1 MQNDMNRL
9 CDVCKE
15 QEGVVRV
22 AQSFGRR
29 TAEVWLCERC
39 SAQHGIEPRPAFGGV
54 GDLISGLIDR
64 AGGAL
69 RSTAGTRC
77 PTCSTTFSTIRRTG
91 RVGCTDCYTT
101 FGSQI
106 NRLLSHVAGGTHHT
120 GKWPARLTKY
130 KRAFIDRER
139 LRKNLEQA
147 LTSEDY
153 ERAAEIRDSL
163 QSIDR
168 ETESGDAFTP

>member
-1 MQNDMNRL
+1 M
-9 CDVCKE
+9 
-15 QEGVVRV
+15 
-22 AQSFGRR
+22 
-29 TAEVWLCERC
+29 
-39 SAQHGIEPRPAFGGV
+39 
-54 GDLISGLIDR
+54 
-64 AGGAL
+64 
-69 RSTAGTRC
+69 
-77 PTCSTTFSTIRRTG
+77 
-91 RVGCTDCYTT
+91 GCTDCYTT